1 MGDRVLYNTL
11 FNFRE
16 YTELVNLLLV
26 KYYFIIDF
34 FIKEKKNK
42 IFCSNF
48 KVEIS
53 YPKKQIVFALFRRK
67 KTDVNRYFINKKIN
81 FYL

>member
-34 FIKEKKNK
+34 FIKENKIRFFAQTLKLKFHIQKNK
-42 IFCSNF
+42 LFLRYL
-48 KVEIS
+48 EE
-53 YPKKQIVFALFRRK
+53 KKPM
-67 KTDVNRYFINKKIN
+67 
-81 FYL
+81 